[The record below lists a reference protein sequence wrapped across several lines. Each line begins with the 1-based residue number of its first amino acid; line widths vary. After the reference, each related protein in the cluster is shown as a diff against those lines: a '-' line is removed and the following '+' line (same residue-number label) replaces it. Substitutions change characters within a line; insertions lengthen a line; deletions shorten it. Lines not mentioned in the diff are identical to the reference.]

1 MNLIPAG
8 THTHIHT
15 DAHTKKEN
23 FQPCAS
29 KSWSIAKLAFGQ
41 YLRTNWQM
49 SKGFDG
55 RVLEGREKKKTLI
68 RMCCSYCVCF

>member
-1 MNLIPAG
+1 MNLIPGG
-8 THTHIHT
+8 TYTNTESPTCVNTHIHT
-15 DAHTKKEN
+15 DTKRKLS
-23 FQPCAS
+23 AMHM

-55 RVLEGREKKKTLI
+55 RVLEGKKH
-68 RMCCSYCVCF
+68 